1 MQMHRSRRSLKDPAR
16 EGLAPCRR
24 PNASLNCFTVYL
36 LTRVRSPCLPNL
48 AVYPELKPE
57 NNTSH
62 FKAKVLNSKIIIN
75 NNILFYPYVSAVLLR
90 LGRYHDVYR
99 EWVLEY
105 TKFST
110 YAYTIHHEVYCSINY
125 KYIRIP
131 RASERRDSI
140 APRPGSIERTLVFFS
155 VLSYTKCGQC
165 TVLEDMST
173 ERCRMR
179 YS

>member
-1 MQMHRSRRSLKDPAR
+1 MNEP
-16 EGLAPCRR
+16 
-24 PNASLNCFTVYL
+24 
-36 LTRVRSPCLPNL
+36 
-48 AVYPELKPE
+48 
-57 NNTSH
+57 
-62 FKAKVLNSKIIIN
+62 
-75 NNILFYPYVSAVLLR
+75 
-90 LGRYHDVYR
+90 R

-165 TVLEDMST
+165 TVLDYMST
-173 ERCRMR
+173 AVRIRLYARARSLVRGRTSMLLVQLYMYVELCKFVYVGTGSKVPVPGQKYRFNIENPYKLVHM
-179 YS
+179 

>member
-1 MQMHRSRRSLKDPAR
+1 MNEP
-16 EGLAPCRR
+16 
-24 PNASLNCFTVYL
+24 
-36 LTRVRSPCLPNL
+36 
-48 AVYPELKPE
+48 
-57 NNTSH
+57 
-62 FKAKVLNSKIIIN
+62 
-75 NNILFYPYVSAVLLR
+75 
-90 LGRYHDVYR
+90 R

-165 TVLEDMST
+165 TVLDDMST
-173 ERCRMR
+173 AVRIRLYARARSLVRGRTSMLQLYVQLCKFVYVGTGSKVPVPGQKYRFNWKSYTNWFTCNRTGML
-179 YS
+179 SFCLSSGFGVLS